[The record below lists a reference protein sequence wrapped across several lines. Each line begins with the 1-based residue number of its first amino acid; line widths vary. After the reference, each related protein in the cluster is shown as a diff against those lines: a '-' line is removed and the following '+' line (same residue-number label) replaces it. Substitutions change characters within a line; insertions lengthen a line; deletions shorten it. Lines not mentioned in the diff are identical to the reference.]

1 MEVEVVRFNENDDN
15 SMECIVIKKF
25 YNTDDAHSYY
35 TNWKCDEH
43 NNDNVLILGEHWN
56 KTDKTEIKIPDDY
69 KYTYTYSVNLWD
81 WENDDMIHSHNFL
94 VYTKQK

>member
-35 TNWKCDEH
+35 TNWKCDEY
-43 NNDNVLILGEHWN
+43 DTDDILILGKDWN
-56 KTDKTEIKIPDDY
+56 ETDKTEKKVPEGY
-69 KYTYTYSVNLWD
+69 KYKHTYSVNLWD
-81 WENDDMIHSHNFL
+81 LIYNDMTNSHNFT
-94 VYTKQK
+94 VYTR